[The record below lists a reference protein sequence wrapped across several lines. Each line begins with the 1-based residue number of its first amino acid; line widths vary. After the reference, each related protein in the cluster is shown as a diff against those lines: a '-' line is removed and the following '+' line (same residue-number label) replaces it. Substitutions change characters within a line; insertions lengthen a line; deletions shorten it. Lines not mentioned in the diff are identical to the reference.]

1 MIFSRFFRRKKSA
14 NRSRNRQVA
23 PVSQVSSRRSI
34 QFRLVP
40 ALLLIG
46 IGTLVAGSYSVWQFI
61 WPRVQ
66 TRPEYQISLSDIWI
80 TPPPPWIQSKLIT
93 DIHRWNDLPE
103 TLSLL
108 DHNLTKKLAHVFS
121 RHPWIQTVNEVRITQ
136 PGRVEVRVDY
146 RKPVAVVETSKG
158 SFTISAGAVLL
169 PREGLV
175 SSTDRPYPVIAG
187 INKSPDLPE
196 GHVWDDPLVQGGAQL
211 AEILIPHWNSLQ
223 LESLEATLL
232 NSVEEP
238 ESQPDEIPR
247 NPSSETKDR
256 TRDTRKSEG
265 LYSLITKGGTRI
277 IWGRSPNTSH
287 PAEIPAQEKI
297 VRLQEYVERF
307 GSLTGPDGPYE
318 LDIRHWKE
326 LSRRPRTA
334 DDRHLR

>member
-14 NRSRNRQVA
+14 SRSRSRQMA
-23 PVSQVSSRRSI
+23 PVSPTSSRRSMR
-34 QFRLVP
+34 FRLVP
-40 ALLLIG
+40 ALLFIG
-46 IGTLVAGSYSVWQFI
+46 IGTLVAGSYSVWQFV

-66 TRPEYQISLSDIWI
+66 ARPEYQISLSDIWI

-108 DHNLTKKLAHVFS
+108 DRNLTKQLAHVFS
-121 RHPWIQTVNEVRITQ
+121 RHPWIQTVKEVRITQ
-136 PGRVEVRVDY
+136 PGRVEVRVEY
-146 RKPVAVVETSKG
+146 RKPVAVVKTSKG
-158 SFTISAGAVLL
+158 SFTISAGAVVL
-169 PREGLV
+169 PREGIV
-175 SSTDRPYPVIAG
+175 SSTDRLYPVIAG
-187 INKSPDLPE
+187 INKAPDRPA
-196 GHVWDDPLVQGGAQL
+196 GHVWDDPLVQGGAKL

-232 NSVEEP
+232 HSIEDP
-238 ESQPDEIPR
+238 ENHPNKTTR
-247 NPSSETKDR
+247 NQRSETNTRK
-256 TRDTRKSEG
+256 RDTLESEG

-334 DDRHLR
+334 SDRHLR